1 MEKKE
6 NVHVIDLVV
15 DRMRKAAVDLE
26 EFQLKVSLGKME
38 ALDKYEEIKKS
49 YKHLIQE
56 SKIKIAH
63 SKERLEALHGKLD
76 DLQVQ
81 FALGKA
87 VTVEVFKAQKKRILN
102 AIHEI
107 EVSIKTNPT
116 FVKSYAV
123 LLETLETLKLKLEI
137 LSDKLEPAKKRVG
150 KVIQDGKAEVE
161 RILSSFQ
168 KKFKKRINYERRMDV
183 FQDELAIAYKHFRKA
198 FARA

>member
-6 NVHVIDLVV
+6 NVHVIDIVV
-15 DRMRKAAVDLE
+15 DRMRKAAVELE
-26 EFQLKVSLGKME
+26 EFQVKVSLGKME
-38 ALDKYEEIKKS
+38 ALEKYEEIKRS
-49 YKHLIQE
+49 YNHLIHE
-56 SKIKIAH
+56 SKIRIAH
-63 SKERLEALHGKLD
+63 SKERLETLQGKLE

-87 VTVEVFKAQKKRILN
+87 VTVEVFKAQKKRILL

-137 LSDKLEPAKKRVG
+137 LSDKLEPAKKKVRKALKNGKEEIERV
-150 KVIQDGKAEVE
+150 
-161 RILSSFQ
+161 LSSFQ
-168 KKFKKRINYERRMDV
+168 EKFKKRINYERRMDV